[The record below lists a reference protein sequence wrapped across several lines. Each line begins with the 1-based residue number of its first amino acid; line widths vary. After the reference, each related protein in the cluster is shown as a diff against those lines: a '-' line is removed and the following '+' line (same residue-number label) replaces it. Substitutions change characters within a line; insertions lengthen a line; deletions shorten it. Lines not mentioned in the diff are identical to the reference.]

1 MALVHRKRINS
12 TLTSD
17 NFDFIA
23 NLSKETGL
31 NQSKLFDLSVDLLKR
46 ELNNKDFLSLFNE
59 FNNNSKE

>member
-17 NFDFIA
+17 NFDFIT

-59 FNNNSKE
+59 FNSNSKE

>member
-59 FNNNSKE
+59 FNSNSKE

>member
-17 NFDFIA
+17 NFDFIT

-46 ELNNKDFLSLFNE
+46 ELNNKDFLSLIKYIF
-59 FNNNSKE
+59 

>member
-1 MALVHRKRINS
+1 M
-12 TLTSD
+12 TSD
-17 NFDFIA
+17 NFDFIT

-59 FNNNSKE
+59 FNSNSKE

>member
-23 NLSKETGL
+23 NLAKETGL

-59 FNNNSKE
+59 FNSNSKE

>member
-17 NFDFIA
+17 NFDFIS

-59 FNNNSKE
+59 FNSNSKE

>member
-17 NFDFIA
+17 NFDFIS

-59 FNNNSKE
+59 FNNNSEE

>member
-17 NFDFIA
+17 NFDFIT

-31 NQSKLFDLSVDLLKR
+31 NQSKLFDLSVYLLKR

-59 FNNNSKE
+59 FNSNSKE

>member
-12 TLTSD
+12 TLPSD
-17 NFDFIA
+17 NFDFIS

>member
-17 NFDFIA
+17 NFDFIS

>member
-12 TLTSD
+12 TLTAD
-17 NFDFIA
+17 NFEFIT

-31 NQSKLFDLSVDLLKR
+31 NQSKLFDLSIDLLKR
-46 ELNNKDFLSLFNE
+46 ELNNVDLLSLLNE

>member
-17 NFDFIA
+17 NFDFIT

-31 NQSKLFDLSVDLLKR
+31 NQSKLFDLSIDLLKR
-46 ELNNKDFLSLFNE
+46 ELNNTDLLSLFNQ
-59 FNNNSKE
+59 FNSNSKE

>member
-17 NFDFIA
+17 NFDFIS

-31 NQSKLFDLSVDLLKR
+31 NPK
-46 ELNNKDFLSLFNE
+46 
-59 FNNNSKE
+59 